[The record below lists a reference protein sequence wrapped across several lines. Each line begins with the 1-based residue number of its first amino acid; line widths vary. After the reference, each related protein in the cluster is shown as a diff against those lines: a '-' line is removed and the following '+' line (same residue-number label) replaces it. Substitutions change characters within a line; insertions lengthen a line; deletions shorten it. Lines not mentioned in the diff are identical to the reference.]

1 MFRRVKTS
9 TLRTMSRIRS
19 LLASLLVVCFVAG
32 GCSMFGGGHKDD
44 PSTGAQ
50 LASLQRLLTEPRAV
64 TGTYVG
70 QLGLAGDTYVAV
82 VTDDRRVRVY
92 VCDGKEQ
99 GYWFSGDL
107 FGDSFDL
114 THPSGAH
121 VAGAVRDGH
130 VSGVYTGPDGALRTT
145 FSASFADRD
154 AGLFRG
160 DLTTDKGR
168 DLAGWIVA
176 NDGSQRGVVSHT
188 NAGESAARTEPAPS
202 IDPAAVR
209 RRPTMEIPGT
219 GFVPVIPINPTHL
232 EDIAPTSATEAA
244 TFVDKPAVA
253 EDDRGVVVK
262 KVKQEKV
269 DTLGA
274 APKLTA
280 AFQPSV
286 IAPGESTT
294 YHLSIAATAAVRGG
308 ATGVGVPSSLRLDRD
323 APIDTTCAASV
334 APVAEVSASSGDPD
348 VAISRLSLDAG
359 ASCEISFTVTAAEA
373 QAVNVVTDEFTAS
386 GLAVGKPTT
395 ATVLVQEGGLSGP
408 GKARVLTGPTKLVG
422 VPAQI
427 PPPPTF
433 TPPPPSIN
441 PPPLSGGLTN
451 LPLAFNVSTRLG
463 VSPLPVAFS
472 VTRPADFASWRLI
485 FSDGSNPTSGTG
497 ALPTSIPKTFVNTSA
512 RSIVVSADL
521 VGVLTNGS
529 AFGPVRLLVT
539 VEPETPP
546 VPSLRIRAVPTTAA
560 LRGTTGSIDVTVTNE
575 FGSAIPGPFLLLVDA
590 TGVTGDTVSGT
601 GWTCNAVSNG
611 QQCLN
616 PNTVAV
622 GASLAPL
629 KLSIPFGAAAPSV
642 SVVTATNLVA
652 KVVTIVIPGG
662 SVIPVPVTV
671 VNASIDLPVDGFVAS
686 AGPDQKVASR
696 TTDPTGALKATPVT
710 LDASATSSAGRPQT
724 YTWTQTSGPAV
735 TITPASN
742 ARDATFLAPP
752 VPASTPLTFQVAVTD
767 GLFSSTDQVTVTVD
781 KVNVAPEITF
791 LKTSAA
797 GTTAPTGEFTPNA
810 GVNSVKV
817 TATTTDGDGEAVT
830 VTWKASPVP
839 ASVVLP
845 ATALVATGASA
856 TLSWPIAGARQVILQ
871 ATAKDASGATAV
883 KTFTVGAPI
892 TPLLLPITAPASVAG
907 GAAFTVTV
915 APSIPSTI
923 AWKVVAGPAIDGLAA
938 TATLKLTAPAI
949 STTTQQLILQATA
962 TPNDGSQ
969 PASATAAILLTP
981 GGQLAVQLA
990 PTVDAAS
997 GSTVTLSPTI
1007 TGPANPTIQWTQTLG
1022 PPVTLSSAT
1031 IPKPTFT
1038 APGGNGIV
1046 GFRLRVQAGG
1056 QTIEANTVVTIG
1068 IPAPATGPDC
1078 AAGSVLTRA
1087 YAGERVFS
1095 FGGHSTIDL
1104 GVLPLSGPCVIGS
1117 VVFTGSTI
1125 NLASGFFTGTGL
1137 SGTLD
1142 GSKACFTAG
1151 TVKLPP
1157 KLQLGDVDLATTPG
1171 LCFVFANFG
1180 GPAPVGGPGQS
1191 RRLAASGGCDFPL
1204 TGTLNFPKFALFPVP
1219 DGLTPSTSITL
1230 DCSGVTLSSTATAVG
1245 TTQAVQLTA
1254 TVTPQFE
1261 LNASVTITNLPLL
1274 GGAASGT
1281 GTIHINGAGVSD
1293 YLVTG
1298 TITNPADLTFTGFAV
1313 NQIGF
1318 TVKPGGL
1325 TVTGKATVGTGT
1337 NQLVVK
1343 LDGSFTSL
1351 QEWSITLTADS
1362 TAPWTPR
1369 AGLVVQAAN
1378 ITGTVSR
1385 KAGAVTF
1392 RVAAGVQ
1399 GTWTPAPGFD
1409 VTQVQIEVANT
1420 AVPTGCPGIAAG
1432 SVWVRVSGNGTITI
1446 PSVTGAT
1453 VGVEACIGFGS
1464 TTAFSLRTVA
1474 TAPSWQPSPG
1484 VSVQITDVGFSL
1496 TFDSTNT
1503 LKLSAQ
1509 GSVQMQGL
1517 TLTARVLFFSGG
1529 TGPTV
1534 LAVEGTGNISSL
1546 GLGGAQ
1552 GSLVFATGPI
1562 AAYPLTPTTN
1572 VAIAQGLNAILALDL
1587 GPAAAT
1593 QLSNVLH
1600 MTVSPSVVVTASIG
1614 GPSVVLTAALTIGG
1628 SGLQLFASC
1637 PAPTASGCP
1646 VNDPS
1651 TTRLALTS
1659 VFIRMVFGGASGFQ
1673 IGFGGTGSLHLPP
1686 GKAGGTASDLTL
1698 GIEAFLRPP
1707 AEVGMSLYFTGD
1719 LTNALGID
1727 GLTLSKL
1734 AFQGSI
1740 DFTVPTAPVPSIGVL
1755 AEVTSLP
1762 ADLANLLGV
1771 PPVNPQT
1778 GKRGET
1784 IRFALNIAPKAPI
1797 FELTVGDANSAT
1809 FLRPLAA
1816 AAGTNNPTLANGL
1829 EVDFASVV
1837 FAPLGGSIG
1846 PFVYPAGVS
1855 ARFGAKLLGV
1865 PVDVGATIDI
1875 AGLHING
1882 TVKIGAFALGGVA
1895 LDNTEITLDITPLR
1909 FAATIKGGVALGVGP
1924 RISAQFDLFAGVNN
1938 TTSGPTTTKAGATT
1952 TAPPPAVG
1960 IAVHARLEAANWDIG
1975 PGFSLEQVVLD
1986 GNAVL
1991 DALNASFTV
2000 TLNVSAKASVAGIKP
2015 VLSGEASFADG
2026 KLTEIHI
2033 RFAPGT
2039 LTFGPNDALS
2049 IGGDGKCIASLVT
2062 KPSSNLLLNA
2072 PLQAPSG
2079 VVQNPNISLQSLAT
2093 SATTATTV
2101 AASTTTSPPNTVLV
2115 PSGNSS
2121 GPCIQFDYV
2130 DGATP
2135 PFIFGFRGT
2144 VTVAGI
2150 KTSVLA
2156 RLDGEIA
2163 QFAGQTDL
2171 GSLGMLDTTGV
2182 LAMQQT
2188 DRIQIKDVNDDLQ
2201 PAVGGDWR
2209 IDGTYSG
2216 LKALGPVSAKF
2227 SFAAGSV
2234 DLSPYAR
2241 LRGDV
2246 TVGGGTLA
2254 HLSGTISKTSSG
2266 LVYDLNFTS
2275 SAKVDRTFI
2284 GLAGPI
2290 DFLMRPF
2297 VFGGSGARPSDDTS
2311 STEQAADIVFAA
2323 DYKVKARLTNTTGL
2337 TSGLA
2342 ANAHVYVAYAEK
2354 FRPNG
2359 SSAAFNREA
2368 ESKWNVLADL
2378 AISYDSNTGVF
2389 CYSYDPHVAGVSPFT
2404 AGC

>member
-1 MFRRVKTS
+1 
-9 TLRTMSRIRS
+9 MSRIRS
-19 LLASLLVVCFVAG
+19 LLACLLVVCFVAS
-32 GCSMFGGGHKDD
+32 GCSIFRGGHAADA
-44 PSTGAQ
+44 STRAE
-50 LASLQRLLTEPRAV
+50 LASLQRLLTEPRAEK
-64 TGTYVG
+64 GTYVG

-99 GYWFSGDL
+99 GFWFAGDL

-121 VAGAVRDGH
+121 VAGAVRDGR
-130 VSGVYTGPDGALRTT
+130 VSGIYSGPDGKLRSS
-145 FSASFADRD
+145 FAASFADDD

-188 NAGESAARTEPAPS
+188 NPGESSARTAAAPS

-209 RRPTMEIPGT
+209 RRPTMEIPGA

-253 EDDRGVVVK
+253 VNDVGSVVK

-269 DTLGA
+269 EALGA
-274 APKLTA
+274 APTLKA
-280 AFQPSV
+280 SFDPPV

-294 YHLSIAATAAVRGG
+294 YRLSIAATSAVRGG

-323 APIDTTCAASV
+323 VPVASTCAASV
-334 APVAEVSASSGDPD
+334 APVAEVSASAGDPD
-348 VAISRLSLDAG
+348 VAVSHLSLDAG
-359 ASCEISFTVTAAEA
+359 ASCEVSFTVTATEA

-395 ATVLVQEGGLSGP
+395 ATVLVREGGLAGP
-408 GKARVLTGPTKLVG
+408 GKARVLVGPTKVVN
-422 VPAQI
+422 VPAQ
-427 PPPPTF
+427 
-433 TPPPPSIN
+433 TPSPPPSVD
-441 PPPLSGGLTN
+441 PSLLPLS
-451 LPLAFNVSTRLG
+451 FNVTTRLG

-472 VTRPADFASWRLI
+472 VNRPADFASWRLI
-485 FSDGSNPTSGTG
+485 FSDGSNPTAGTG
-497 ALPTSIPKTFVNTSA
+497 ALPTTIPKTFVNTSA

-521 VGVLTNGS
+521 VGVLTGGS
-529 AFGPVRLLVT
+529 AFGPARILVT

-546 VPSLRIRAVPTTAA
+546 VPSLRIRAVPTSAA
-560 LRGTTGSIDVTVTNE
+560 LRGKTASVDVTVTNE
-575 FGSAIPGPFLLLVDA
+575 FGSAIPGPFLFLVDA
-590 TGVTGDTVSGT
+590 TGVTGDTAGGT
-601 GWTCNAVSNG
+601 GWTCAPASNAL
-611 QQCLN
+611 QCVNQANL
-616 PNTVAV
+616 AV
-622 GASLAPL
+622 GAALATL
-629 KLSIPFGAAAPSV
+629 RLSIPFGAAAPSV
-642 SVVTATNLVA
+642 STVTATNLVP
-652 KVVTIVIPGG
+652 KVVTLVIPGG
-662 SVIPVPVTV
+662 PVVPVPVTV

-696 TTDPTGALKATPVT
+696 TADPTGALKPTPVT

-724 YTWTQTSGPAV
+724 FTWTQTAGPAV
-735 TITPASN
+735 TITPTSN

-752 VPASTPLTFQVAVTD
+752 VAASTPLTFQVSATD
-767 GLFSSTDQVTVTVD
+767 GLFSSTDQVVVTVD
-781 KVNVAPEITF
+781 KVNVAPEITA
-791 LKTSAA
+791 LETSSAGQSAA
-797 GTTAPTGEFTPNA
+797 TGEFVPKA
-810 GVNSVKV
+810 GVTSVKL

-830 VTWKASPVP
+830 VTWKANPVP

-845 ATALVATGASA
+845 PTALVASGATA
-856 TLSWPIAGARQVILQ
+856 TLSWPIAGARQVIVQ
-871 ATAKDASGATAV
+871 ATAKDGSGATAV

-892 TPLLLPITAPASVAG
+892 TPLILPITAPASVAG

-915 APSIPSTI
+915 KPSIASTVS
-923 AWKVVAGPAIDGLAA
+923 WKVVAGPAIDGLAA
-938 TATLKLTAPAI
+938 TPTLKLTAPPI

-962 TPNDGSQ
+962 TPKDGSQ

-981 GGQLAVQLA
+981 GGQLSVQLA
-990 PTVDAAS
+990 PTSDAAS

-1007 TGPANPTIQWTQTLG
+1007 VGPANPSIQWAQTLG
-1022 PPVTLSSAT
+1022 PPVALSSST
-1031 IPKPTFT
+1031 NPKPTFT
-1038 APGGNGIV
+1038 APGGDGIV
-1046 GFRLRVQAGG
+1046 GFRLTVQAGG
-1056 QTIEANTVVTIG
+1056 QTIVANTIVTIG
-1068 IPAPATGPDC
+1068 VPAPATGPDC

-1104 GVLPLSGPCVIGS
+1104 GVLPLSGPCVTGS
-1117 VVFTGSTI
+1117 VVFTNSTI

-1142 GSKACFTAG
+1142 GSKACFAAG
-1151 TVKLPP
+1151 TVELPP

-1180 GPAPVGGPGQS
+1180 GPAPTGGPGQG
-1191 RRLAASGGCDFPL
+1191 RPRAASGCNFPL
-1204 TGTLNFPKFALFPVP
+1204 TGTMNFPKFALFPVP
-1219 DGLTPSTSITL
+1219 DGLTPSTSLTL
-1230 DCSGVTLSSTATAVG
+1230 DCSGITLSSTATATG
-1245 TTQAVQLTA
+1245 TTQAVELTA

-1281 GTIHINGAGVSD
+1281 GTIHINGSGVDD
-1293 YLVTG
+1293 YLVSG
-1298 TITNPADLTFTGFAV
+1298 AITNPADLTFPGFAL

-1325 TVTGKATVGTGT
+1325 TVNGKATVGSGT
-1337 NQLVVK
+1337 NQLVVN

-1351 QEWSITLTADS
+1351 EEWSITLTADS

-1369 AGLVVQAAN
+1369 DGLVVQAAN

-1399 GTWTPAPGFD
+1399 GTWTPLAGFD

-1432 SVWVRVSGNGTITI
+1432 SVWVRVSGNGSITV
-1446 PSVTGAT
+1446 PSVTGVT

-1474 TAPSWQPSPG
+1474 SAPSWQPAPG

-1496 TFDSTNT
+1496 AFDSTNT

-1562 AAYPLTPTTN
+1562 AAYPLTPTTT

-1587 GPAAAT
+1587 GAATAT

-1614 GPSVVLTAALTIGG
+1614 GPSVVLTAALSIGG

-1637 PAPTASGCP
+1637 STPTSSGCAA
-1646 VNDPS
+1646 NDPS
-1651 TTRLALTS
+1651 LTRLALTS

-1686 GKAGGTASDLTL
+1686 GKAGGTPSDLAL

-1707 AEVGMSLYFTGD
+1707 AEVGLSLYFTGD
-1719 LTNALGID
+1719 LTNALGIS

-1762 ADLANLLGV
+1762 DDLANLLGV
-1771 PPVNPQT
+1771 PPVNPST

-1797 FELTVGDANSAT
+1797 FELTVGDANGTT

-1882 TVKIGAFALGGVA
+1882 TVKIGAFSLGGVA
-1895 LDNTEITLDITPLR
+1895 LDNTDITLDITPLR

-1924 RISAQFDLFAGVNN
+1924 RISAQFDLLAGVNN
-1938 TTSGPTTTKAGATT
+1938 TSSGTTTTKAGATT

-1960 IAVHARLEAANWDIG
+1960 IAVHARLDAANWDIG
-1975 PGFSLEQVVLD
+1975 PGFSLEQVVLE

-2000 TLNVSAKASVAGIKP
+2000 TLNVSAKASVAGIRP

-2039 LTFGPNDALS
+2039 LTFGPLS
-2049 IGGDGKCIASLVT
+2049 IGGDGKCIGSLVT
-2062 KPSSNLLLNA
+2062 KPSPTLLISS
-2072 PLQAPSG
+2072 PLITPPPG
-2079 VVQNPNISLQSLAT
+2079 LPTLSLQPL
-2093 SATTATTV
+2093 TTATSTGKTV
-2101 AASTTTSPPNTVLV
+2101 AASTTSSPANTVLV

-2121 GPCIQFDYV
+2121 GPCVQFDYV
-2130 DGATP
+2130 DGASP
-2135 PFIFGFRGT
+2135 PFMFGFRGT

-2171 GSLGMLDTTGV
+2171 GSLGALDVTGV

-2188 DRIQIKDVNDDLQ
+2188 DRIKIPDVDDTPR

-2209 IDGTYSG
+2209 IDGSYAG

-2234 DLSPYAR
+2234 NLSPYAR

-2246 TVGGGTLA
+2246 TVGGGTVA

-2266 LVYDLNFTS
+2266 SLVYDLNFTS
-2275 SAKVDRTFI
+2275 SAKVDRTAI
-2284 GLAGPI
+2284 PLAGPI
-2290 DFLMRPF
+2290 DFSMRPF
-2297 VFGGSGARPSDDTS
+2297 VFAGSNARPSDDTS
-2311 STEQAADIVFAA
+2311 ATDQAADIVFAA
-2323 DYKVKARLTNTTGL
+2323 DYKVKARLTNTGGL

-2354 FRPNG
+2354 FRRAG
-2359 SSAAFNREA
+2359 SSQAYIREA

-2378 AISYDSNTGVF
+2378 SISYNSNTGVF
-2389 CYSYDPHVAGVSPFT
+2389 CYRYDPHVAGVPPFT

>member
-1 MFRRVKTS
+1 
-9 TLRTMSRIRS
+9 MSRISFRRGLAC
-19 LLASLLVVCFVAG
+19 LLAVCFVAS
-32 GCSMFGGGHKDD
+32 GCSVFRGD
-44 PSTGAQ
+44 PAADASSGAE
-50 LASLQRLLTEPRAV
+50 LASLQRLLTEPRASK
-64 TGTYVG
+64 GTYVG

-121 VAGAVRDGH
+121 VAGAVRDGR
-130 VSGVYTGPDGALRTT
+130 VSGVYTGPDGALRST
-145 FSASFADRD
+145 FAASFADGD

-160 DLTTDKGR
+160 ELTTDKGR

-188 NAGESAARTEPAPS
+188 NAGESRALTVPAPA
-202 IDPAAVR
+202 IDAVTVE

-244 TFVDKPAVA
+244 TFFDKPAVA
-253 EDDRGVVVK
+253 TDDGPGVK
-262 KVKQEKV
+262 KVKQKKV

-274 APKLTA
+274 APKLSAT
-280 AFQPSV
+280 FEPSV

-294 YHLSIAATAAVRGG
+294 YRLTIAATTAVRGG
-308 ATGVGVPSSLRLDRD
+308 ATGVGVPSSLHLDRD
-323 APIDTTCAASV
+323 KPVDTTCAASV
-334 APVAEVSASSGDPD
+334 APVAEGSASSGDPD
-348 VAISRLSLDAG
+348 VAISHLSLDAG
-359 ASCEISFTVTAAEA
+359 ASCDISFTVTAAEA

-386 GLAVGKPTT
+386 GLAAGKPTT
-395 ATVLVQEGGLSGP
+395 ATVLVREGGLAGL
-408 GKARVLTGPTKLVG
+408 GKARVLAGPTKLVN
-422 VPAQI
+422 VPAQSPI
-427 PPPPTF
+427 PNPPVF
-433 TPPPPSIN
+433 NPPSTVN
-441 PPPLSGGLTN
+441 PSL
-451 LPLAFNVSTRLG
+451 LPLTFNVTTRVG

-472 VTRPADFASWRLI
+472 VSRPADFASWRLI

-497 ALPTSIPKTFVNTSA
+497 ALPASIPKTFVNTSA

-521 VGVLTNGS
+521 VGVLTSGS
-529 AFGPVRLLVT
+529 AFGPTRILVT
-539 VEPETPP
+539 VEPETAP
-546 VPSLRIRAVPTTAA
+546 VPSLRIRAIPTSPA
-560 LRGTTGSIDVTVTNE
+560 LRGQTASVDVTVTNE

-590 TGVTGDTVSGT
+590 AGTTGDTVTGT
-601 GWTCNAVSNG
+601 GWTCNAVSNA

-616 PNTVAV
+616 PATLAV
-622 GASLAPL
+622 GGSLATL

-642 SVVTATNLVA
+642 SVVTATNLIP
-652 KVVTIVIPGG
+652 KVVTVAIPGAA
-662 SVIPVPVTV
+662 IQMPVTV

-686 AGPDQKVASR
+686 AGPNQEVASR
-696 TTDPTGALKATPVT
+696 TADPTGALKPTSVT
-710 LDASATSSAGRPQT
+710 LDVSATSSAGRPQT
-724 YTWTQTSGPAV
+724 FTWTQTAGPTV

-752 VPASTPLTFQVAVTD
+752 VAATTALTFQVSVTD
-767 GLFSSTDQVTVTVD
+767 GLFSSADQVTISVD
-781 KVNVAPEITF
+781 KVNVAPEITA
-791 LKTSAA
+791 LKT
-797 GTTAPTGEFTPNA
+797 TTAGQTAATGEFIPNA
-810 GVNSVKV
+810 GVTSVKLN
-817 TATTTDGDGEAVT
+817 ATTSDGDGEAVT
-830 VTWKASPVP
+830 VTWKANPVP

-845 ATALVATGASA
+845 ATALVPSGASA
-856 TLSWPIAGARQVILQ
+856 TLSWPIAGAKQVTVQ
-871 ATAKDASGATAV
+871 ATAKDGSGATAV

-892 TPLLLPITAPASVAG
+892 TPLILPITAPASVAG

-915 APSIPSTI
+915 APSIAS
-923 AWKVVAGPAIDGLAA
+923 AVSWKVISGPQIAGLTAAA
-938 TATLKLTAPAI
+938 TQKLTAPPI

-969 PASATAAILLTP
+969 PASATVAILLTP

-990 PTVDAAS
+990 PTFDAAS
-997 GSTVTLSPTI
+997 GSTVTLAPTI
-1007 TGPANPTIQWTQTLG
+1007 TGPANPAIQWTQTLG
-1022 PPVTLSSAT
+1022 PPVTLSSSTVA
-1031 IPKPTFT
+1031 KPTFT
-1038 APGGNGIV
+1038 APGGDGIV
-1046 GFRLRVQAGG
+1046 GFRLTVLAAG
-1056 QTIEANTVVTIG
+1056 QTIEANTIVTIG
-1068 IPAPATGPDC
+1068 IPPPATGPDC

-1104 GVLPLSGPCVIGS
+1104 GVLPLSGPCVTGS
-1117 VVFTGSTI
+1117 VVFTNSTI

-1180 GPAPVGGPGQS
+1180 GPAPTGGPGQS
-1191 RRLAASGGCDFPL
+1191 RPLAASSGCNFPL
-1204 TGTLNFPKFALFPVP
+1204 TGTMNFPKFALFPVP
-1219 DGLTPSTSITL
+1219 DGLTPSTSLTL
-1230 DCSGVTLSSTATAVG
+1230 DCSGVTLSSTATATG

-1281 GTIHINGAGVSD
+1281 GTIHINGTGVSD
-1293 YLVTG
+1293 YLVSG
-1298 TITNPADLTFTGFAV
+1298 TLTNPADLTFPGFAV

-1369 AGLVVQAAN
+1369 DGLVVQAAN
-1378 ITGTVSR
+1378 ITGSVSR

-1392 RVAAGVQ
+1392 RVAAGVS

-1409 VTQVQIEVANT
+1409 VKQVQIEVANT

-1432 SVWVRVSGNGTITI
+1432 SVWVRVSGNGSITI
-1446 PSVTGAT
+1446 PSVTGVT

-1474 TAPSWQPSPG
+1474 SAPSWQPAPG

-1503 LKLSAQ
+1503 LTLSAQ

-1534 LAVEGTGNISSL
+1534 LAVEGTGNLSSL

-1562 AAYPLTPTTN
+1562 AAYPLNPTTT
-1572 VAIAQGLNAILALDL
+1572 VAIAQGLNAIMALDL
-1587 GPAAAT
+1587 GATAAT

-1600 MTVSPSVVVTASIG
+1600 MTVSPSIVVTASIG
-1614 GPSVVLTAALTIGG
+1614 GPSVVLTAALSIGG

-1637 PAPTASGCP
+1637 PTPTSSGCSP
-1646 VNDPS
+1646 TDQN

-1686 GKAGGTASDLTL
+1686 GKAGGTGSDLTL

-1707 AEVGMSLYFTGD
+1707 LEVGLSLYFTGD

-1740 DFTVPTAPVPSIGVL
+1740 DFSTSPVPLVAIGVL

-1762 ADLANLLGV
+1762 DDLANLLGV
-1771 PPVNPQT
+1771 PPVNPAT

-1797 FELTVGDANSAT
+1797 FELTIGDANGTT

-1846 PFVYPAGVS
+1846 PFVYPLGVS

-1882 TVKIGAFALGGVA
+1882 TVKIGAFSLGGVA
-1895 LDNTEITLDITPLR
+1895 LDNTDITLDITPLR

-1924 RISAQFDLFAGVNN
+1924 RINAQFDLFAGVNN
-1938 TTSGPTTTKAGATT
+1938 TTSGTTTTRAGATT

-1960 IAVHARLEAANWDIG
+1960 IAVHARLDAANWDIG
-1975 PGFSLEQVVLD
+1975 PGFSLEQLVLE

-2015 VLSGEASFADG
+2015 VLSGEASFANG
-2026 KLTEIHI
+2026 ELTEIHI
-2033 RFAPGT
+2033 RVAPGT
-2039 LTFGPNDALS
+2039 LTFGPLS
-2049 IGGDGKCIASLVT
+2049 IGGDGKCIGSLVT
-2062 KPSSNLLLNA
+2062 KPSSNLLINA
-2072 PLQAPSG
+2072 PLTTAFPG
-2079 VVQNPNISLQSLAT
+2079 VGQNPNVSLQPLT
-2093 SATTATTV
+2093 TTAPGSPTTA
-2101 AASTTTSPPNTVLV
+2101 AASTTSSPANTVLV

-2121 GPCIQFDYV
+2121 GPCVQFDYV
-2130 DGATP
+2130 DGASP
-2135 PFIFGFRGT
+2135 PFMYGFRGT

-2171 GSLGMLDTTGV
+2171 GSLGALNVTGV

-2188 DRIQIKDVNDDLQ
+2188 DRIQIPDVNDTPQ

-2209 IDGTYSG
+2209 IDGSYSG

-2234 DLSPYAR
+2234 NLSPYAR

-2246 TVGGGTLA
+2246 TVGGGTVA

-2266 LVYDLNFTS
+2266 SLVYDLNFTS
-2275 SAKVDRTFI
+2275 SAQVDRTFI

-2297 VFGGSGARPSDDTS
+2297 VFGGSGARASDDTS

-2359 SSAAFNREA
+2359 SSAAFTREA

-2378 AISYDSNTGVF
+2378 SISYDSDTGVF
-2389 CYSYDPHVAGVSPFT
+2389 CYTYDPHVVGVPPFT

>member
-1 MFRRVKTS
+1 
-9 TLRTMSRIRS
+9 
-19 LLASLLVVCFVAG
+19 LACLLVVCFVAS
-32 GCSMFGGGHKDD
+32 GCSVFRGDRTAD
-44 PSTGAQ
+44 ASTGAE
-50 LASLQRLLTEPRAV
+50 LASLQRLLTEPRAAK
-64 TGTYVG
+64 GTYVG
-70 QLGLAGDTYVAV
+70 QLGLVGNTYVAV

-92 VCDGKEQ
+92 VCDGEEQ

-114 THPSGAH
+114 THPSGAR
-121 VAGAVRDGH
+121 VAGAVRDGR
-130 VSGVYTGPDGALRTT
+130 VSGVYTGPDGALRST
-145 FSASFADRD
+145 FAASFADGD

-160 DLTTDKGR
+160 ELTTDKGR

-188 NAGESAARTEPAPS
+188 NPGESAARTVPAPA
-202 IDPAAVR
+202 IDSAAVL

-219 GFVPVIPINPTHL
+219 GFVPVIPISPAHL

-244 TFVDKPAVA
+244 TFVDKPAI
-253 EDDRGVVVK
+253 DDGDEGVVVK

-274 APKLTA
+274 APMLSAT
-280 AFQPSV
+280 FEPSV
-286 IAPGESTT
+286 IAPGQSTT
-294 YHLSIAATAAVRGG
+294 YRLTIAATTPVRGG
-308 ATGVGVPSSLRLDRD
+308 ATGVGVPSTLRLDRD
-323 APIDTTCAASV
+323 APVDSTCSASV
-334 APVAEVSASSGDPD
+334 APVAEQSASAGDPD
-348 VAISRLSLDAG
+348 VAISHLSLDAG
-359 ASCEISFTVTAAEA
+359 ASCEISFAVTAAEA
-373 QAVNVVTDEFTAS
+373 QAVNVVTDEFTAA

-395 ATVLVQEGGLSGP
+395 ATLLVREGGIAGP
-408 GKARVLTGPTKLVG
+408 GKARVFAGPTKVVN
-422 VPAQI
+422 VPAQSPV
-427 PPPPTF
+427 PPQPVF
-433 TPPPPSIN
+433 TPPSTPTFDPSIG
-441 PPPLSGGLTN
+441 PLT
-451 LPLAFNVSTRLG
+451 FNVTTRVG

-472 VTRPADFASWRLI
+472 VSRPSDFASWRLI
-485 FSDGSNPTSGTG
+485 FSDGSNPTAGNG
-497 ALPTSIPKTFVNTSA
+497 ALPASIPKTFVNTSA

-521 VGVLTNGS
+521 VGVLTGGS
-529 AFGPVRLLVT
+529 TFGPVRILVT

-546 VPSLRIRAVPTTAA
+546 VPSLRIRAIPTSPA
-560 LRGTTGSIDVTVTNE
+560 LRGKTASVDVTVSNE
-575 FGSAIPGPFLLLVDA
+575 FGSAIPGPFLILVDA
-590 TGVTGDTVSGT
+590 AGTTGDTASGT
-601 GWTCNAVSNG
+601 GWTCSAVSNA
-611 QQCLN
+611 QQCVNQASL
-616 PNTVAV
+616 AV
-622 GASLAPL
+622 GASLATL

-642 SVVTATNLVA
+642 SVVTATNLVT
-652 KVVTIVIPGG
+652 KVVTVLVPGPSG
-662 SVIPVPVTV
+662 PAPAAVPVTV

-686 AGPDQKVASR
+686 AGPDKRVASR
-696 TTDPTGALKATPVT
+696 TADPTGALKPTPVT

-724 YTWTQTSGPAV
+724 YTWTQTAGPAV

-742 ARDATFLAPP
+742 ARDATFPAPP
-752 VPASTPLTFQVAVTD
+752 VPASTALTFQVSVTD
-767 GLFSSTDQVTVTVD
+767 GLFSSTDQVTITVD
-781 KVNVAPEITF
+781 KVNVAPEITE
-791 LKTSAA
+791 LSTKAA
-797 GTTAPTGEFTPNA
+797 GQTAATGEFIPNA
-810 GVNSVKV
+810 GVTSIKV
-817 TATTTDGDGEAVT
+817 DAKTTDGDGETVT
-830 VTWKASPVP
+830 VTWKANPVP
-839 ASVVLP
+839 ASVVIP
-845 ATALVATGASA
+845 ATALVVSGASA
-856 TLSWPIAGARQVILQ
+856 TLSWPIAGAKQVIIQ

-892 TPLLLPITAPASVAG
+892 TPLILPITAPASVAG

-915 APSIPSTI
+915 KPSIASSVS
-923 AWKVVAGPAIDGLAA
+923 WKVVAGPAIAGLTAA
-938 TATLKLTAPAI
+938 ATLKLTAPPI

-969 PASATAAILLTP
+969 PATATAAILLTP

-990 PTVDAAS
+990 PTSDAAS

-1007 TGPANPTIQWTQTLG
+1007 VGPPNPSIQWTQTLG
-1022 PPVTLSSAT
+1022 PPVALSSSTVA
-1031 IPKPTFT
+1031 KPTFT
-1038 APGGNGIV
+1038 APGGDVIV
-1046 GFRLRVQAGG
+1046 GFRLRVQAAD
-1056 QTIEANTVVTIG
+1056 QTIEANTIVTIG
-1068 IPAPATGPDC
+1068 IPPPATGPDC

-1087 YAGERVFS
+1087 YGGERVFS

-1117 VVFTGSTI
+1117 VVFTNSTI

-1180 GPAPVGGPGQS
+1180 GPAPTGGPGQS
-1191 RRLAASGGCDFPL
+1191 RRLAATGGCDFPL

-1219 DGLTPSTSITL
+1219 DGLTPSTSLTL
-1230 DCSGVTLSSTATAVG
+1230 DCAGITLSSTATATG

-1254 TVTPQFE
+1254 TVTPAFE

-1281 GTIHINGAGVSD
+1281 GTVHINGAGVSD
-1293 YLVTG
+1293 YLVSG
-1298 TITNPADLTFTGFAV
+1298 TITNPADLTFPGFAV

-1318 TVKPGGL
+1318 AVKPGGL
-1325 TVTGKATVGTGT
+1325 TVTGKATVGTGS

-1351 QEWSITLTADS
+1351 QEWAITLTADS

-1369 AGLVVQAAN
+1369 DGLVVQAAN
-1378 ITGTVSR
+1378 ITGSVSR

-1432 SVWVRVSGNGTITI
+1432 SVWVRVSGNGSITI
-1446 PSVTGAT
+1446 PSITGVT

-1474 TAPSWQPSPG
+1474 SAPSWQPAPG
-1484 VSVQITDVGFSL
+1484 VSVQITNVGFSL

-1503 LKLSAQ
+1503 LTLSAQ
-1509 GSVQMQGL
+1509 GSLQMQGL

-1534 LAVEGTGNISSL
+1534 LAVEGTGNLSSL

-1562 AAYPLTPTTN
+1562 AAYPLNSTTT
-1572 VAIAQGLNAILALDL
+1572 VAIAQGLNAIMALDL
-1587 GPAAAT
+1587 GAAT
-1593 QLSNVLH
+1593 AAQLSNVLH

-1637 PAPTASGCP
+1637 PTPTSSGCAAD
-1646 VNDPS
+1646 DPN

-1673 IGFGGTGSLHLPP
+1673 VGFGGTGSLRLPP
-1686 GKAGGTASDLTL
+1686 GKAGGTPSDLTL

-1707 AEVGMSLYFTGD
+1707 AEVGLSLYFTGD
-1719 LTNALGID
+1719 LTNALGIN

-1740 DFTVPTAPVPSIGVL
+1740 DFSTSPVPLVAIGVL

-1771 PPVNPQT
+1771 PPVNPST

-1797 FELTVGDANSAT
+1797 FELTVGDANNAT

-1829 EVDFASVV
+1829 EVDYASVV
-1837 FAPLGGSIG
+1837 FAPLGGNIG
-1846 PFVYPAGVS
+1846 PFVYPLGVS

-1882 TVKIGAFALGGVA
+1882 TVKIGAFSLGGVA
-1895 LDNTEITLDITPLR
+1895 LDNTDITLDITPLR

-1924 RISAQFDLFAGVNN
+1924 RISAQFDLLAGVSN
-1938 TTSGPTTTKAGATT
+1938 TTAGTTTTRAGATT

-1975 PGFSLEQVVLD
+1975 PGFSLEQLVLD
-1986 GNAVL
+1986 GNAIL

-2000 TLNVSAKASVAGIKP
+2000 TLNVSAKARVAGIKP
-2015 VLSGEASFADG
+2015 VLSGEASFANG

-2033 RFAPGT
+2033 RVAPGT
-2039 LTFGPNDALS
+2039 LTFGPLS
-2049 IGGDGKCIASLVT
+2049 IGGDGKCIGSLVT
-2062 KPSSNLLLNA
+2062 NPTSNQLINA
-2072 PLQAPSG
+2072 PLTTAFPG
-2079 VVQNPNISLQSLAT
+2079 AGQNPSVSLQPLTTTVAGSG
-2093 SATTATTV
+2093 TTA
-2101 AASTTTSPPNTVLV
+2101 AASTTSSPPNTVLV

-2121 GPCIQFDYV
+2121 GPCVQFDYV

-2135 PFIFGFRGT
+2135 PFMYGFRGT

-2171 GSLGMLDTTGV
+2171 GSLGNLNVTGV

-2188 DRIQIKDVNDDLQ
+2188 DRIQIPDVNDDPQ

-2209 IDGTYSG
+2209 IDGSYASA
-2216 LKALGPVSAKF
+2216 KALGPVSAKF

-2234 DLSPYAR
+2234 NLSPYAR

-2254 HLSGTISKTSSG
+2254 HLSGTISKSSSG
-2266 LVYDLNFTS
+2266 SLVYDLNFTS

-2297 VFGGSGARPSDDTS
+2297 VFAGSNARPSDDTS
-2311 STEQAADIVFAA
+2311 ATDQAADIAFAA

-2342 ANAHVYVAYAEK
+2342 ANAHVYVAYVEK

-2359 SSAAFNREA
+2359 SSQAFSREA

-2378 AISYDSNTGVF
+2378 SISYDSNTGVF
-2389 CYSYDPHVAGVSPFT
+2389 CYTYDPHVAGVPVFT